1 MLAKVTRGNQVT
13 IPKEIVLKLHIK
25 DGDDYV
31 DISLANGAIIMKPVD
46 VEERIPDEVYE
57 RFIKKALKVEPGD
70 VVLTEKQAENFLK
83 KRMKK

>member
-1 MLAKVTRGNQVT
+1 MIAKVTRGNQVT

-25 DGDDYV
+25 QGNDYV
-31 DISLANGAIIMKPVD
+31 DISMSNGMIVMKPVD
-46 VEERIPDEVYE
+46 VEERIPDEAYE

-70 VVLTEKQAENFLK
+70 VVLTEKEAENFLK